1 MNRPLLITLFH
12 YGTGIMDALTGLCLI
27 FAPVWTLGMMKVAP
41 RPEAPHL
48 VSYIGVFVFA
58 VGCSHFLAG
67 RFPSDALSR
76 ERWKTIWK
84 TTSIVRF
91 SVAAFVLSRVLS
103 GSFETA
109 WLAVTAT
116 DFTVALIF
124 IALLIRKQL
133 NPS

>member
-12 YGTGIMDALTGLCLI
+12 YGTGFMDALTGLCLL
-27 FAPVWTLGMMKVAP
+27 FAPAWTLSMMKVAP
-41 RPEAPHL
+41 RPDAPHL

-67 RFPSDALSR
+67 KFPTNEVSC
-76 ERWKTIWK
+76 ERWKTLWK
-84 TTSIVRF
+84 VSSLVRF
-91 SVAAFVLSRVLS
+91 SVAAFVLSSVIS
-103 GSFETA
+103 GAFEPA

-124 IALLIRKQL
+124 TLLLLRKQL
-133 NPS
+133 DTP

>member
-27 FAPVWTLGMMKVAP
+27 FAPAWTLGIMNVAP

-67 RFPSDALSR
+67 RFPTDATSR

-91 SVAAFVLSRVLS
+91 SVAAFVLSRVLT
-103 GSFETA
+103 GTFQTA

-116 DFTVALIF
+116 DFTVAIIF
-124 IALLIRKQL
+124 IVLLNKKQL
-133 NPS
+133 FPS